1 LFVTR
6 FPSVAR
12 AAKHLQVQ
20 ISIGAVVFE
29 GQDVINVRVL
39 AVADF
44 VARPARERVA
54 HKNPLTLCDPV
65 R

>member
-1 LFVTR
+1 LKIEIGV
-6 FPSVAR
+6 
-12 AAKHLQVQ
+12 
-20 ISIGAVVFE
+20 GAVVFE
-29 GQDVINVRVL
+29 RHDVIDVRVF

-54 HKNPLTLCDPV
+54 HKNPLTLCNPV